1 MCEIVVGD
9 VVCLKTGDEVPADGL
24 LVEGNNLQ
32 VEDVD
37 QCGETV
43 QVDPDENP
51 FLFYGSI
58 VVNSEHNECKMM
70 VTTVGMKAKWCKMM
84 SQENCDSSE
93 NSTVQGRVH
102 NLTLPICLKVSLPIA
117 SIGFLV
123 FLIRY
128 FIGNAK
134 DVNGDQEFNHSH
146 LLDFVGTAFTIVAFT
161 IAESLRLSVPVTSFY
176 SKKRMMVNVEMVS
189 ELSDRENMAFVT
201 TICTNKTGTLTMNQM
216 EVKKFWVG
224 KYSLEV
230 EAYLSNASNC
240 FKIFLGEGIALNT
253 SSARNCTPTDKAI
266 LNNTAFDSQKKRSG
280 VLMKRIE
287 EVDSTVQH
295 VRWKGEADM
304 ILEMCSCYYDICGTI
319 NDLVDIQKVEFQRII
334 RGMKDSGLHCITFA
348 HNYVTKGN
356 HKTLKQDGPV
366 LLALV
371 GVKYPC
377 RPEMKEAME
386 GCQDAGVDVK
396 MITEDDVSAA
406 KDRDRESGILVD
418 PDEDGAVITG
428 EELRGYS
435 LIRRMNEVDKIRV
448 MACSSPEDKLLM
460 VKTLKER
467 YNIIAVS
474 GYSTNDVLASL
485 EAHIGISMGIR
496 GMTKKLARKASFEL
510 TLNLAALAIFFL
522 STGLAGEIPLNS
534 TLVLWLNLIINTQ
547 ASMALTTEKPSHGI
561 EKKIHQE
568 TCG

>member
-51 FLFYGSI
+51 FLFSGSI

-70 VTTVGMKAKWCKMM
+70 VTTVSMKAKWCKMM

-93 NSTVQGRVH
+93 NSTMQGRVH
-102 NLTLPICLKVSLPIA
+102 NFTLPICLKVSLPIA

-128 FIGNAK
+128 FTANAK

-146 LLDFVGTAFTIVAFT
+146 LDNNFWDSSVLDFVGTAFTIVEFT

-189 ELSDRENMAFVT
+189 ELSGCENMAFVT

-224 KYSLEV
+224 KYSLEG

-266 LNNTAFDSQKKRSG
+266 LSWAVHDLNIAMGVKSKCIVLNNTAFDSQKKRSG
-280 VLMKRIE
+280 VRMKRIE
-287 EVDSTVQH
+287 EVYSTVQH

-304 ILEMCSCYYDICGTI
+304 ILEMCSCYYDISGTI
-319 NDLVDIQKVEFQRII
+319 NDLVDRQKVEFQRII
-334 RGMKDSGLHCITFA
+334 RGMKESGLHCIAFA
-348 HNYVTKGN
+348 HNYVTEGN

-377 RPEMKEAME
+377 RPEMKEAVE
-386 GCQDAGVDVK
+386 GCQDGGVDVK

-406 KDRDRESGILVD
+406 KDIARECGILVD

-460 VKTLKER
+460 VKTLKEK
-467 YNIIAVS
+467 YHIVAVF

-485 EAHIGISMGIR
+485 EAHLGISMGIR
-496 GMTKKLARKASFEL
+496 GMTKRLARKAS
-510 TLNLAALAIFFL
+510 
-522 STGLAGEIPLNS
+522 
-534 TLVLWLNLIINTQ
+534 VW
-547 ASMALTTEKPSHGI
+547 
-561 EKKIHQE
+561 
-568 TCG
+568 